1 LSATAKRKTECSTA
15 ALIGIQQRRARK
27 AANARRYRARFDAG
41 QRVFYVTA
49 VPDRARNMLIG
60 RGRLP
65 PGAYGDA
72 EIELAIS
79 TMIDDEGAE

>member
-1 LSATAKRKTECSTA
+1 MLRYTDDRLAR
-15 ALIGIQQRRARK
+15 QRARK

-41 QRVFYVTA
+41 QRVLYVTA
-49 VPDRARNMLIG
+49 VPDRARNMLIR

-65 PGAYGDA
+65 PGAYSDA

>member
-1 LSATAKRKTECSTA
+1 MR
-15 ALIGIQQRRARK
+15 
-27 AANARRYRARFDAG
+27 DAIAPASMLG
-41 QRVFYVTA
+41 RVLYVTA
-49 VPDRARNMLIG
+49 VPDRARNMLIR

-79 TMIDDEGAE
+79 TMIDDEGR

>member
-1 LSATAKRKTECSTA
+1 MLRYTDDRLAR
-15 ALIGIQQRRARK
+15 QRARK
-27 AANARRYRARFDAG
+27 AADARRYRARFNAG
-41 QRVFYVTA
+41 QKVLF
-49 VPDRARNMLIG
+49 VPVVPHRARNMLIR